1 MTLVLQNLN
10 EKRIYLINNNSADR
24 ENIRFQIHY
33 VEDTSAVLKHSVY
46 FFFLYNHILYCII
59 IKFM

>member
-33 VEDTSAVLKHSVY
+33 VEDSSAVLKHSVY
-46 FFFLYNHILYCII
+46 VFVQSYFISYNYSI
-59 IKFM
+59 